1 MADLQQT
8 VGAVVRR
15 ERRKRKRTMKSLA
28 QEAALS
34 LVYLGEIE
42 RGKKYPSALVLERLA
57 DALGIA
63 VADLLEMVA
72 GELRV
77 AASLPRTE
85 AVGIR
90 LPQRPATALPARPAQ
105 LRSGLAM
112 AA

>member
-1 MADLQQT
+1 M
-8 VGAVVRR
+8 R
-15 ERRKRKRTMKSLA
+15 SLA

-57 DALGIA
+57 GALGIA

-72 GELRV
+72 GEMRV
-77 AASLPRTE
+77 AVAPVRID
-85 AVGIR
+85 AVGFR
-90 LPQRPATALPARPAQ
+90 LPERPATALPARPSQ
-105 LRSGLAM
+105 LRSALAM

>member
-57 DALGIA
+57 GALGIA

-77 AASLPRTE
+77 AAVPARID
-85 AVGIR
+85 AVGFR
-90 LPQRPATALPARPAQ
+90 LPERPAAALPARPSQ
-105 LRSGLAM
+105 LRSVLAM